1 MKDVSL
7 IVWLT
12 QLGLS
17 TALPL
22 AGFILLALWLRSH
35 CGWGDWVIWVGV
47 IFGIVCAIHGFLS
60 SLRTLRQLT
69 ENPKKDPPPVS
80 FNEHQ

>member
-1 MKDVSL
+1 MKDLSL

-22 AGFILLALWLRSH
+22 AGFILLAVWLRSAFS
-35 CGWGDWVIWVGV
+35 WGDWVIWVGILV
-47 IFGIVCAIHGFLS
+47 GLISAIDGFRN
-60 SLRTLRQLT
+60 SLKAMGRIAKP
-69 ENPKKDPPPVS
+69 EKDKPPVS
-80 FNEHQ
+80 FNDHD

>member
-22 AGFILLALWLRSH
+22 AGFILLALWLQSH

-47 IFGIVCAIHGFLS
+47 IVGFACAVEGFVS
-60 SLRTLRQLT
+60 SLKAMQRMAKD
-69 ENPKKDPPPVS
+69 KKQDRPVS
-80 FNEHQ
+80 FNDHD

>member
-22 AGFILLALWLRSH
+22 AGFILLALWLRSSL
-35 CGWGDWVIWVGV
+35 GWGSWVIW
-47 IFGIVCAIHGFLS
+47 IGIALGLYSALTGFIN
-60 SLRTLRQLT
+60 TLRVLGKQAAGSKV
-69 ENPKKDPPPVS
+69 EDVPVS
-80 FNEHQ
+80 FNEHD

>member
-1 MKDVSL
+1 MKDLSL

-22 AGFILLALWLRSH
+22 AGFILLAVWLRNTFA
-35 CGWGDWVIWVGV
+35 WGDWVIWVGIAV
-47 IFGIVCAIHGFLS
+47 GFISAIDGF
-60 SLRTLRQLT
+60 RNAIKAMDRIAKDKT
-69 ENPKKDPPPVS
+69 EKPPLS
-80 FNEHQ
+80 FNDHD